1 MTLMTLDQAIRKN
14 KETLKEII
22 TKYEEELN
30 NNDFDTIYH
39 NIEREYRHYHISPF
53 TALLLKNN
61 INPLEYMSYVP
72 SNFMLEIN
80 VEDFVIPNGI
90 KKIKW
95 YAFSW
100 CDFKSITIPKSVEII
115 EDSAFSNCEITDV
128 YYKGPWDG
136 WDDIKIEYDN
146 EELLN
151 AELHMAPP
159 IFNKRIIKWT

>member
-1 MTLMTLDQAIRKN
+1 MTLDEAIKEN
-14 KETLKEII
+14 KEDLKNFISN
-22 TKYEEELN
+22 YEKELN
-30 NNDFDTIYH
+30 NNDFEAIYWM
-39 NIEREYRHYHISPF
+39 NNTVVNRAV

-72 SNFMLEIN
+72 DGFMLEITI
-80 VEDFVIPNGI
+80 EDFVIPNGI

-95 YAFSW
+95 FAFSW

-136 WDDIKIEYDN
+136 WDEIKIEYDN

-151 AELHMAPP
+151 AELHIAPS
-159 IFNKRIIKWT
+159 IFNKRTIKWT

>member
-1 MTLMTLDQAIRKN
+1 MTLDKAIKKCK
-14 KETLKEII
+14 KELNELIKDS
-22 TKYEEELN
+22 EEELN
-30 NNDFDTIYH
+30 NNDFEAIYWM
-39 NIEREYRHYHISPF
+39 NNTVVNRAV

-72 SNFMLEIN
+72 DGFMLEITI
-80 VEDFVIPNGI
+80 EDFVIPNGI

-95 YAFSW
+95 FAFSW

-136 WDDIKIEYDN
+136 WDEIKIEYDN

-151 AELHMAPP
+151 AELHIAPS
-159 IFNKRIIKWT
+159 IFNKRTIKWT

>member
-1 MTLMTLDQAIRKN
+1 MTLDKAIKNRK
-14 KETLKEII
+14 EELKELI
-22 TKYEEELN
+22 KDSEGELYR
-30 NNDFDTIYH
+30 NDFDTIY
-39 NIEREYRHYHISPF
+39 NKIDDCYLSSAF

-136 WDDIKIEYDN
+136 WDGIKIEYDN

>member
-1 MTLMTLDQAIRKN
+1 MTLDQAIKNRK
-14 KETLKEII
+14 KELKELI
-22 TKYEEELN
+22 KDSEGELYR
-30 NNDFDTIYH
+30 NDFDAIY
-39 NIEREYRHYHISPF
+39 NKIDDSYLSSAF

>member
-1 MTLMTLDQAIRKN
+1 MTLDQAIKNRK
-14 KETLKEII
+14 KELKELI
-22 TKYEEELN
+22 KDSEGELYR
-30 NNDFDTIYH
+30 NDFDAIY
-39 NIEREYRHYHISPF
+39 NKIDDCYLSSAF

-159 IFNKRIIKWT
+159 IFNKRTIKWT

>member
-1 MTLMTLDQAIRKN
+1 MTLDQAIKNRK
-14 KETLKEII
+14 KELKELI
-22 TKYEEELN
+22 KDSEGELYR
-30 NNDFDTIYH
+30 NDFDAIY
-39 NIEREYRHYHISPF
+39 NKIDDCYLSSAF

>member
-1 MTLMTLDQAIRKN
+1 MTLDQAIKNRK
-14 KETLKEII
+14 EELKELI
-22 TKYEEELN
+22 KDSEGELYR
-30 NNDFDTIYH
+30 NDFDAIY
-39 NIEREYRHYHISPF
+39 NKIDDCYLSSAF

>member
-1 MTLMTLDQAIRKN
+1 MTLDQAIKNRK
-14 KETLKEII
+14 EELKELI
-22 TKYEEELN
+22 KDSEGELYR
-30 NNDFDTIYH
+30 NDFDAIY
-39 NIEREYRHYHISPF
+39 NKIDDGYLSSAF

-72 SNFMLEIN
+72 SDFMLEIN

>member
-1 MTLMTLDQAIRKN
+1 MTLDQAIKNRK
-14 KETLKEII
+14 KELKELI
-22 TKYEEELN
+22 KDSEGELYR
-30 NNDFDTIYH
+30 NDFDAIY
-39 NIEREYRHYHISPF
+39 NKIDDSYLSSAF

-72 SNFMLEIN
+72 NSFMLEIDI
-80 VEDFVIPNGI
+80 EDFVIPNGI

-95 YAFSW
+95 FAFSW

-151 AELHMAPP
+151 AELHMVPP
-159 IFNKRIIKWT
+159 IFNKRTIKWT

>member
-1 MTLMTLDQAIRKN
+1 MYTLDKAIKEN
-14 KETLKEII
+14 KEKLKKII
-22 TKYEEELN
+22 KDYEEELN
-30 NNDFDTIYH
+30 KRNFGIIYDG
-39 NIEREYRHYHISPF
+39 IDGIFLISAF

-72 SNFMLEIN
+72 SNFLLEIDDI
-80 VEDFVIPNGI
+80 EDFVIPNGI

-95 YAFSW
+95 FAITW

>member
-1 MTLMTLDQAIRKN
+1 MTLDQAIKNRK
-14 KETLKEII
+14 KELKELI
-22 TKYEEELN
+22 KDSEGELYR
-30 NNDFDTIYH
+30 NDFDAIY
-39 NIEREYRHYHISPF
+39 NKIDDCYLSSAF

-80 VEDFVIPNGI
+80 VEDFVIPNSI

>member
-1 MTLMTLDQAIRKN
+1 MTLDEAIKEN
-14 KETLKEII
+14 KEDLKNFISN
-22 TKYEEELN
+22 YEKELN
-30 NNDFDTIYH
+30 NNDFEAIYWM
-39 NIEREYRHYHISPF
+39 NNTVVNRAV

-72 SNFMLEIN
+72 SDFMLEIDDI
-80 VEDFVIPNGI
+80 EDFVIPNGI

-95 YAFSW
+95 FAFSW

-136 WDDIKIEYDN
+136 WDKIKIEYDN

-151 AELHMAPP
+151 AELHIAPS
-159 IFNKRIIKWT
+159 IFNKRTIKWT

>member
-1 MTLMTLDQAIRKN
+1 MILDKAIKNRK
-14 KETLKEII
+14 KELKELI
-22 TKYEEELN
+22 KDSEEELN
-30 NNDFDTIYH
+30 NNDFEAIYSK
-39 NIEREYRHYHISPF
+39 IDDCYVSTAF

-72 SNFMLEIN
+72 SDFMLEIDDI
-80 VEDFVIPNGI
+80 EDFVIPNGI

-95 YAFSW
+95 YAITW

-136 WDDIKIEYDN
+136 WDNIKIEYDN